1 MKKAFFFLIVSTLL
15 ICCTQSTSSKYT
27 PENIEGYAPVY
38 AKSSDVNSIVIE
50 PVTPTLNAGKIYAF
64 GNYIFQNDQAKGIHI
79 IDNSNKSNPQ
89 KIAFLKIPY
98 NTEIAVKGN
107 FLYANNLNDLVVFDI
122 SNPAMPTLVKREP
135 NVFPTVTQNYPMQN
149 NVYFECVDAA
159 KGIVVRWEKK
169 TLTNPK
175 CQR

>member
-1 MKKAFFFLIVSTLL
+1 LL
-15 ICCTQSTSSKYT
+15 SCTQSTNPKYI
-27 PENIEGYAPVY
+27 PESIEGYAPVY

-50 PVTPTLNAGKIYAF
+50 PITPTLNAGKIYAF
-64 GNYIFQNDQAKGIHI
+64 GNYIFQNDQGKGIHI

-122 SNPAMPTLVKREP
+122 SNPATPTLVKREA
-135 NVFPTVTQNYPMQN
+135 NVFPTVTQDYPMQN

-159 KGIVVRWEKK
+159 KGVVVSWEKK
-169 TLTNPK
+169 TLTHPK